1 MGSNP
6 PARPCSGASTGE
18 WLAVTA
24 EKKSRK
30 KSYEPSETSGFMSR
44 RQVSEQFGFSLS
56 YLAHLPLDAL
66 PHYKV
71 GGKVLYE
78 RTEVVAFIKGQRPVI
93 GKPTPTNRR
102 RGRPSKPVIA
112 ERGQRAEAR
121 AEGLQ

>member
-1 MGSNP
+1 M
-6 PARPCSGASTGE
+6 T
-18 WLAVTA
+18 T

-30 KSYEPSETSGFMSR
+30 KSYEPAESSGFMSR

-56 YLAHLPLDAL
+56 YIAHLPLGTL

-78 RTEVVAFIKGQRPVI
+78 RTEVVAFIKGQRPNT
-93 GKPTPTNRR
+93 GGNPAATKCR
-102 RGRPSKPVIA
+102 RGRPSKPVIV
-112 ERGQRAEAR
+112 EKVRRTDTG